1 MFALVTTA
9 FLLAG
14 ASMTEPTTASASPA
28 TASASAPATAA
39 APPAKEKKVCRR
51 EQLIGSI
58 MPTRT
63 CRTQSEWAAIDHAA
77 QSNTDAQLRDYRSR
91 HSN

>member
-14 ASMTEPTTASASPA
+14 ASSVTEPAAASVP
-28 TASASAPATAA
+28 SAPAAAAAA
-39 APPAKEKKVCRR
+39 APAPKEKKVCRR

-63 CRTQSEWAAIDHAA
+63 CRTAAQWAAIDRAA
-77 QSNTDAQLRDYRSR
+77 QSETDAQIREMRSQ

>member
-1 MFALVTTA
+1 MLALVTTA

-14 ASMTEPTTASASPA
+14 ASSMAEPAAASATSTP
-28 TASASAPATAA
+28 APAAAA
-39 APPAKEKKVCRR
+39 APVVKEKKVCRR

-63 CRTQSEWAAIDHAA
+63 CRTQAQWAAIDRAA
-77 QSNTDAQLRDYRSR
+77 ASETDSQLRDYRSR

>member
-1 MFALVTTA
+1 MLALVTTA

-14 ASMTEPTTASASPA
+14 TSSMTEPTTAPA
-28 TASASAPATAA
+28 TSTSAPAVAA
-39 APPAKEKKVCRR
+39 APAAKEKKVCRR

-63 CRTQSEWAAIDHAA
+63 CRTAAQWAAIDRAA
-77 QSNTDAQLRDYRSR
+77 QSETDAQIREMRSQ

>member
-14 ASMTEPTTASASPA
+14 VSSMTAASANSVP
-28 TASASAPATAA
+28 APAAA
-39 APPAKEKKVCRR
+39 SVKPAKEKKVCRR

-63 CRTQSEWAAIDHAA
+63 CRTQSEWAAIDQKA
-77 QSNTDAQLRDYRSR
+77 QSDTDAQLRDYRSR

>member
-14 ASMTEPTTASASPA
+14 VSSMTEPA
-28 TASASAPATAA
+28 TASANSVPAPAAA
-39 APPAKEKKVCRR
+39 SVKPAKEKKVCRR

-63 CRTQSEWAAIDHAA
+63 CRTQSEWAAIDQKA
-77 QSNTDAQLRDYRSR
+77 QSDTDAQLRDYRSR

>member
-28 TASASAPATAA
+28 TASAPATAA

-63 CRTQSEWAAIDHAA
+63 CRTQSEWAAIDRAA